1 MVNKG
6 CLCRP
11 VSVPS
16 PVIRVVCVTAL
27 PGMGEEAPLQM
38 KISFTKGKFMPC
50 FQPYEMKVAPPVSA
64 VSQLS

>member
-16 PVIRVVCVTAL
+16 PVMRVVCVTAL

-50 FQPYEMKVAPPVSA
+50 F
-64 VSQLS
+64 